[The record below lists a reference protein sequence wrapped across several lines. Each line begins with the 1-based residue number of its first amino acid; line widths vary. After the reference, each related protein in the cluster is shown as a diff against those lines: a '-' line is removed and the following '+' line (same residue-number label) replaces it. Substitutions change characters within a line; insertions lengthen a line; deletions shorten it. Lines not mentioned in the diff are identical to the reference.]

1 MAKTLEVTVPMLE
14 KLRRGD
20 ALTNNELRL
29 AIEFYTDLSKYLD
42 KITMVEK
49 GYDFAGQ
56 HARRELQRL
65 ELFAS
70 HRKSK
75 RLNA

>member
-14 KLRRGD
+14 KVRRGD

-65 ELFAS
+65 ELFS
-70 HRKSK
+70 SNRKSK
-75 RLNA
+75 RLNS